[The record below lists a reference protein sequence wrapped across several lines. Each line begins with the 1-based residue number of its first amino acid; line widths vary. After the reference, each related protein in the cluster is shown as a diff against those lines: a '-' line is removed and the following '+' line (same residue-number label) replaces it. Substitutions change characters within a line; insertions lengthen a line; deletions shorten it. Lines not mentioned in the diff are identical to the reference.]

1 MLLKIL
7 ILLQPLSLC
16 SVINLKLPTKLQYGR
31 KEYKIQLNPYRNWC
45 HNLNSN
51 LKKKYTND
59 LMEILKQLDPLEAPV
74 RLSYTLVVKDKRRR
88 DLDGMT
94 FIVHK
99 FFADALIEAG
109 LIPDD
114 NVSIIDRIW
123 FESVRTDTGIKDPY
137 EVWVTIYD
145 KKDFNYD

>member
-1 MLLKIL
+1 
-7 ILLQPLSLC
+7 
-16 SVINLKLPTKLQYGR
+16 
-31 KEYKIQLNPYRNWC
+31 
-45 HNLNSN
+45 
-51 LKKKYTND
+51 
-59 LMEILKQLDPLEAPV
+59 MEILKQLDPLEAPV

-123 FESVRTDTGIKDPY
+123 FESIRTDTGIKDPY